1 MKPFEV
7 YNKLKLSLKYVFLS
21 DKKIYVLYALVFSK
35 IDTVA
40 VRDVYRQVNKDI
52 LLKLYRKSS
61 KHDNT

>member
-40 VRDVYRQVNKDI
+40 VRDVHRQVNKDI